1 MTKSA
6 LARTEF
12 KDNSNVCDCSVI
24 YCVVTIA
31 GNVQNKLLTCEK
43 IAQVLYFVQFFP
55 KHHFYCFVG
64 TDHPTDLLLPR
75 C

>member
-6 LARTEF
+6 LARTEL

-31 GNVQNKLLTCEK
+31 GNVQNNLLTCAK
-43 IAQVLYFVQFFP
+43 LHRFYILYNSFQNIPFIAL
-55 KHHFYCFVG
+55 
-64 TDHPTDLLLPR
+64 
-75 C
+75 